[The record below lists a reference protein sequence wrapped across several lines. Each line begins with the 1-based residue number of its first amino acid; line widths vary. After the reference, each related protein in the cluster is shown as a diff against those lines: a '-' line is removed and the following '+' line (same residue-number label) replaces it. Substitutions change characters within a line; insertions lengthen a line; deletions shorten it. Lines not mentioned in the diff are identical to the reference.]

1 MWEIATLTGFAPDEY
16 DAREMLSDS
25 EGTMVSE
32 PDPSAA
38 GEVERPP
45 KERRGRCPTCAQPT
59 SWKGNPERPF
69 CSRTC
74 RLVDL
79 GVWLDDGYVV
89 NDEPPDDVR

>member
-16 DAREMLSDS
+16 DAREMPFDS
-25 EGTMVSE
+25 EGTMVNE

-38 GEVERPP
+38 GEVARSP

-59 SWKGNPERPF
+59 SWHGNPQRPF
-69 CSRTC
+69 CSLTC

-79 GVWLDDGYVV
+79 GLWLDEGYVV
-89 NDEPPDDVR
+89 SDEADDVR